1 VVETDE
7 VTCEMNAANKPVVVR
22 SGTDFLYV
30 LMPVD
35 LG

>member
-1 VVETDE
+1 LL
-7 VTCEMNAANKPVVVR
+7 EMSAANKPAVLKA
-22 SGTDFLYV
+22 GNDFLYV